1 MMDYLKFTKFLKND
15 FENSNNRFKSISF
28 YRSDLILIF
37 IWFFVLEK
45 HYSKSPFSLE
55 DLINDIPKKF
65 ASRPTIFKFINA
77 AFKKRYLDKI
87 QNPKDKRKFNLRPSK
102 ITIDEFEKWAKGFSG
117 F

>member
-1 MMDYLKFTKFLKND
+1 MDYLKFTKFLKND
-15 FENSNNRFKSISF
+15 FENSNKKFKSIAF

-45 HYSKSPFSLE
+45 HYTKSPYSLE

-65 ASRPTIFKFINA
+65 ASRPTIFKFIDA
-77 AFKKRYLDKI
+77 AVKKRYLDKTK
-87 QNPKDKRKFNLRPSK
+87 NPEDKRKFDLRPSK
-102 ITIDEFEKWAKGFSG
+102 ITIDEFEKWAMGFSG

>member
-1 MMDYLKFTKFLKND
+1 MNYLKFTKFLKND
-15 FENSNNRFKSISF
+15 FETSNNKYKSIGF

-45 HYSKSPFSLE
+45 HYSKSPYSLE

-65 ASRPTIFKFINA
+65 ASRPTIFKFIDTA
-77 AFKKRYLDKI
+77 CKKRYLEKI
-87 QNPKDKRKFNLRPSK
+87 KNPKDKRKFNLKPSK
-102 ITIDEFEKWAKGFSG
+102 VTIDEFEKWAKGFSG